1 MITAADVV
9 YHAAALRLLGMWQW
23 WISYVLN
30 FIFFAGIAL
39 LITNALVMRKAES
52 EAVMPLSALLF
63 LLFAFTTGYF
73 IPIEVMPKAM
83 ANIAT
88 SMPTS
93 YTLAFAS
100 VAALGGSAP
109 PSLLAYPSAVAV
121 AVFTLGLYL
130 FKPYS
135 RP

>member
-1 MITAADVV
+1 
-9 YHAAALRLLGMWQW
+9 
-23 WISYVLN
+23 
-30 FIFFAGIAL
+30 
-39 LITNALVMRKAES
+39 
-52 EAVMPLSALLF
+52 
-63 LLFAFTTGYF
+63 
-73 IPIEVMPKAM
+73 MPKAM